1 MLIVA
6 ACLMVLLVAAWYRV
20 GAKEPPLDRDVV
32 RRLRRFAERAR
43 REELLPYE

>member
-1 MLIVA
+1 
-6 ACLMVLLVAAWYRV
+6 MVFLVAAWCRV

-32 RRLRRFAERAR
+32 RRIQRFSERRR

>member
-1 MLIVA
+1 MLVA
-6 ACLMVLLVAAWYRV
+6 GGCLMVLVLAAWCRV

-32 RRLRRFAERAR
+32 RRIRRFAEQSR